1 MLIAGALAPHAR
13 TSAFILFGIG
23 LAFTVCFAVWRTA
36 GLWQGERRPR
46 TTTVILYLPTIAG
59 SFVSATVTSAFGH
72 SDS

>member
-1 MLIAGALAPHAR
+1 MLIAAALAPHA
-13 TSAFILFGIG
+13 
-23 LAFTVCFAVWRTA
+23 
-36 GLWQGERRPR
+36 R